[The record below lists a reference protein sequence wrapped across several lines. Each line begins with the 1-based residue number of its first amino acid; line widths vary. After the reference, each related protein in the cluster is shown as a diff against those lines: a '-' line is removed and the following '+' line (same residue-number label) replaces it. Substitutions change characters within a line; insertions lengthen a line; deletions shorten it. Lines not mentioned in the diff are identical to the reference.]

1 MIHQSAG
8 REYLLE
14 ISGESR
20 EAEKVTYSGSSPSVL
35 CRCVNK
41 TKYFRLRQFGDVCCE
56 DSLKIWYRMMKI
68 D

>member
-1 MIHQSAG
+1 MIHQSAS

-14 ISGESR
+14 ISGACR

-41 TKYFRLRQFGDVCCE
+41 TKYFRLRPTVWRRMLRRQLE
-56 DSLKIWYRMMKI
+56 DLIQN
-68 D
+68 DED